1 MRNVLISVLGSTPQI
16 LTETLWCLKVQKGVD
31 IDEIVV
37 ITTSYGKNLIV
48 NGTKKMPPLIGK
60 GGVLEKFCKEFKT
73 HPKFPEKNILV
84 IKNKY
89 GNELEDIRN
98 TDDNECAANFITS
111 VIREFAKRND
121 VVIHCSVAGGRKTMS
136 VFAGLAMTL
145 VGRKQDH
152 LYHVLVSPQEIE
164 GNPKFFYKPLKP
176 VLIETES
183 GKISTD
189 SVEITLAEI
198 PFLRLGEKYGNIFP
212 TGVSYTEIVERVQ
225 NYENISEAVVKADA
239 DEVEIVGR
247 NKKFRDALK
256 LIERYAKT
264 KGVDCVLLIGESGTG
279 KELFAK
285 YFAKVS
291 GKQDKFFTLN
301 CAGFTDDLISSE
313 LFGHVKG
320 AFTGA
325 VRDKK
330 GIFAEHNNGVV
341 FLDEINKTTP
351 KFQGVLLRF
360 LDSGEIRKVG
370 SNVTERVNLRLI
382 IGLNEDPKEWQN
394 RSVVLNDFLNRIS
407 RHVVKIPPLRE
418 RKDDI
423 PELVKYFVKKYSA
436 KYGKKVEKI
445 SDNVME
451 IFKAYDWRSGNV
463 RELENCIADMIAR
476 ADEDETM
483 LSNLPE
489 DFEVNIKAQ
498 IENFESQL
506 SEISRGKGLNLSL
519 DELMKAYIEYQL
531 AKNNWNIS
539 KTAEILGIKRS
550 TLYDK
555 MKKLGISR

>member
-1 MRNVLISVLGSTPQI
+1 
-16 LTETLWCLKVQKGVD
+16 
-31 IDEIVV
+31 
-37 ITTSYGKNLIV
+37 
-48 NGTKKMPPLIGK
+48 
-60 GGVLEKFCKEFKT
+60 
-73 HPKFPEKNILV
+73 
-84 IKNKY
+84 
-89 GNELEDIRN
+89 
-98 TDDNECAANFITS
+98 
-111 VIREFAKRND
+111 
-121 VVIHCSVAGGRKTMS
+121 
-136 VFAGLAMTL
+136 
-145 VGRKQDH
+145 
-152 LYHVLVSPQEIE
+152 
-164 GNPKFFYKPLKP
+164 
-176 VLIETES
+176 
-183 GKISTD
+183 
-189 SVEITLAEI
+189 
-198 PFLRLGEKYGNIFP
+198 LRLGEKYGNIFP

-463 RELENCIADMIAR
+463 SELENCIADMIAR

-531 AKNNWNIS
+531 AKNNWNMS